1 MEQHPFSQTAAT
13 GGARAG
19 IGDDRNQR
27 EAALAAGAAQEQV
40 VVERDQPGKPHK
52 GKVFAAIQAHLDDIP
67 RRAAGL
73 CAKLIGEGYTGYLI
87 RTSNDEKCGYGS
99 SGLNILTNEQ
109 DNLRMAKAV
118 GFSDVFDFHY
128 RQHRMDGVSPIE
140 MRGRLIF
147 LFRYLK
153 VDTVVTFHPSGHLE
167 ENPDHWVTGKA
178 VEGACWMSGMSS
190 HFPEHELGG
199 IMPHAVRE
207 RYYMVCR
214 PGQPFN
220 RIVDIGSYMEQK
232 LSALVECKSQGG
244 GDLGSALRK
253 QLAKQGKRLPILGND
268 DATADRQYV
277 RLFLLSEYSTFAG
290 MEAYGVK
297 YAERFFY
304 IDERTP
310 AKSAVD
316 QYVEKNAVAL

>member
-1 MEQHPFSQTAAT
+1 MEEDSFSKMAAMGGTLVAVGAGLT
-13 GGARAG
+13 G
-19 IGDDRNQR
+19 R
-27 EAALAAGAAQEQV
+27 EPALAAGAVEGEV

-67 RRAAGL
+67 HRAAGL

-87 RTSNDEKCGYGS
+87 RTSNDEKCGHGS
-99 SGLNILTNEQ
+99 SGMNILTNEQ
-109 DNLRMAKAV
+109 DNMRMAKAV
-118 GFSDVFDFHY
+118 GFSDTFDFYY
-128 RQHRMDGVSPIE
+128 RNHRMDGISPIE
-140 MRGRLIF
+140 IRGRLIF

-153 VDTVVTFHPSGHLE
+153 VDTVVTFNPWGHLE

-178 VEGACWMSGMSS
+178 VEGACWMSGMST
-190 HFPEHELGG
+190 HFPEHQLGG
-199 IMPHAVRE
+199 IMPHGVRE
-207 RYYMVCR
+207 RYYMVSC

-220 RIVDIGSYMEQK
+220 RVVDIGSYMEQK
-232 LSALVECKSQGG
+232 LNSLVECKSQGG

-277 RLFLLSEYSTFAG
+277 RLFLLNEYSTFAG
-290 MEAYGVK
+290 VETYGLK

-304 IDERTP
+304 IDQRSPE
-310 AKSAVD
+310 KSAVD